1 MVLVLYITTGGTKWA
16 FTEVSTVNEFSGGQ
30 EPMNPLDEESESMG
44 ITQAKATKDR
54 PINRGDGLNFVR
66 VTDVFV

>member
-1 MVLVLYITTGGTKWA
+1 M
-16 FTEVSTVNEFSGGQ
+16 NEFSGGQ

-44 ITQAKATKDR
+44 IAQAKATKDR
-54 PINRGDGLNFVR
+54 PINTGDGLNFVR